1 MVFFSGATER
11 TGLIRTADDSLSLIQ
26 HVFQLLFGIA
36 LKSNEL
42 DAVPIVPVPPN
53 DGERDDDRRPGTG
66 RLHLQ
71 MKMGADRNRHLAH
84 DLTAC
89 DREISEYP
97 FTGNMVAGDENWIV
111 DSHSLP
117 RPWLHIR

>member
-11 TGLIRTADDSLSLIQ
+11 AGVNGPARDPLSLIQ

-42 DAVPIVPVPPN
+42 DAVPIVPLPPN
-53 DGERDDDRRPGTG
+53 DGERDNDRRPGTG

-71 MKMGADRNRHLAH
+71 MKMGADRNRRLTHN
-84 DLTAC
+84 LTA
-89 DREISEYP
+89 
-97 FTGNMVAGDENWIV
+97 
-111 DSHSLP
+111 
-117 RPWLHIR
+117 

>member
-11 TGLIRTADDSLSLIQ
+11 TGLNGPARDPSSLIQ

-42 DAVPIVPVPPN
+42 DAAPIVPLPPN
-53 DGERDDDRRPGTG
+53 DGERDNDRRPGTG

-71 MKMGADRNRHLAH
+71 MKMGADRNRRLARN
-84 DLTAC
+84 LTA
-89 DREISEYP
+89 
-97 FTGNMVAGDENWIV
+97 
-111 DSHSLP
+111 
-117 RPWLHIR
+117 

>member
-1 MVFFSGATER
+1 MVFFNRATEQA
-11 TGLIRTADDSLSLIQ
+11 GLNGPARDPSSLIQ
-26 HVFQLLFGIA
+26 HIFQLLLGIA

-71 MKMGADRNRHLAH
+71 TKMGADRKRHLAH
-84 DLTAC
+84 DLTA
-89 DREISEYP
+89 
-97 FTGNMVAGDENWIV
+97 
-111 DSHSLP
+111 
-117 RPWLHIR
+117 